1 MISNKDS
8 IFETLGELK
17 EFCLEYGKYI
27 VTEQQIKLIKD
38 INDEIEDLNEDIWVN
53 RYKTD
58 ICPIELETIMLGSF
72 EGEDIFEILSEHGCD
87 YSDELTVFESFN
99 LKYQTLTK
107 LNENIIKHGLH
118 IEYITHNFW

>member
-17 EFCLEYGKYI
+17 ESCLEYRKYI

-38 INDEIEDLNEDIWVN
+38 INDEIEDLDEDIWIN

-58 ICPIELETIMLGSF
+58 IYPIELETIVTGSF
-72 EGEDIFEILSEHGCD
+72 EGEDIFEILSEYGCN
-87 YSDELTVFESFN
+87 YSYELTVFDSFN

-107 LNENIIKHGLH
+107 LNENIIKHGLY
-118 IEYITHNFW
+118 IEYINHNFW